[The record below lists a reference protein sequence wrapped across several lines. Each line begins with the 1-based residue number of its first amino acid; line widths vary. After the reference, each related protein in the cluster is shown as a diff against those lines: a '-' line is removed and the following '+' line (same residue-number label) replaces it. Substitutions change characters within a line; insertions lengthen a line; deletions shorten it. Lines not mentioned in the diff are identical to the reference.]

1 MSEITRRSA
10 AGLTYLAREGAGI
23 PPSLTLPR
31 IARRKTRVNA
41 LMRGREGRGHVLPL
55 VLLHGIG
62 SNAQSFVSLMQALP
76 HPTIAWDAPG
86 YGGSQALAETSFDF
100 WPDASDYA
108 AALRRLLDELA
119 IARCFLLGHSL
130 GTLMAAR
137 FALTDRARVVHL
149 VLASPALG
157 NGTAKGQP
165 LPPGVAARIEDLD
178 RLGAAG
184 FAASR
189 APKLVADPA
198 GRPDVLASVERA
210 MAAVRRPGYD
220 QAARL
225 LAGGDLIAD
234 AAQLDVP
241 TMVLVGDADRVTPPA
256 NARRLHA
263 VLRGGSHAYCEI
275 AGAGHA
281 VCQEQPDAV
290 AAAIMDIVRSDT
302 AAHA

>member
-10 AGLTYLAREGAGI
+10 AGLTYLARDGEGI

-31 IARRKTRVNA
+31 
-41 LMRGREGRGHVLPL
+41 LRGREGRGHALPL

-62 SNAQSFVSLMQALP
+62 SDAQSFAPLMQVLP

-86 YGGSQALAETSFDF
+86 YGGSQPLAES

-108 AALRRLLDELA
+108 ASLRRLLDDLA
-119 IARCFLLGHSL
+119 ITRCFLLGHSL

-137 FALTDRARVVHL
+137 FALTDRTRVARL
-149 VLASPALG
+149 FLASPALG
-157 NGTAKGQP
+157 NGTARGRP

-178 RLGAAG
+178 RLGAAA

-198 GRPDVLASVERA
+198 GRPDVLAGVERA

-234 AAQLDVP
+234 AARLDVP
-241 TMVLVGDADRVTPPA
+241 TLVLVGDADRVTPPA

-263 VLRGGSHAYCEI
+263 ALRGGSHAYCEI

-281 VCQEQPDAV
+281 VCQEQPDMVAV
-290 AAAIMDIVRSDT
+290 AIMDIVRSDT